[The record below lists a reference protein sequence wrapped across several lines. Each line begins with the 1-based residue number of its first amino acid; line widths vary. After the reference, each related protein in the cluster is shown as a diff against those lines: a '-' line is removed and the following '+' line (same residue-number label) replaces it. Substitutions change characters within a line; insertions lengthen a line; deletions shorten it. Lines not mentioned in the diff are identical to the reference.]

1 MTQSITVHEALQEV
15 TFQPLLAIEMKVDQV
30 YKFGGI
36 GTSHQAGMVGV
47 GRFHGE
53 RLRGDVLPGGSDWQ
67 TVLADGTILLD
78 AKLPLRTDD
87 GAHIIMSYRGVRA
100 ASADVL
106 ARMTA
111 GEDVDPREYHFRVNP
126 TFFTSNPRYDW
137 LNRVV
142 AFGLGQRLST
152 GPVYN
157 VFELK

>member
-1 MTQSITVHEALQEV
+1 MTEPITVHEALQRIA
-15 TFQPLLAIEMKVDQV
+15 FQPLLAIEMKVNQV

-36 GTSHQAGMVGV
+36 GTSHQAGMVSV
-47 GRFHGE
+47 GRFEGE
-53 RLRGDVLPGGSDWQ
+53 RLRGEVLPGGSDWQ

-100 ASADVL
+100 ASPEVL

-111 GEDVDPREYHFRVNP
+111 GENVDPGEYHFRINP
-126 TFFTSNPRYDW
+126 TFFTSDPRYDW

-142 AFGLGQRLST
+142 AFGLGQRLPV

>member
-1 MTQSITVHEALQEV
+1 MTQAITVHEALQEV
-15 TFQPLLAIEMKVDQV
+15 TFQPLLAIEMKVDHV

-36 GTSHQAGMVGV
+36 DTGHQAGMVGA

-111 GEDVDPREYHFRVNP
+111 GDDVDPREYHFRVNP
-126 TFFTSNPRYDW
+126 TFFTSDPRYDW